1 MFKGGLNKL
10 KSNELIRVASVN
22 SLSVLVRLI
31 TGFVISKFTAIFIGP
46 SGMAMT
52 GNLSNFTQSVE
63 NLSSLGFKNGIIKYV
78 SEYKDD
84 PDEFKKIVSSGF
96 FVALSIGLLLSFV
109 LLVFSNTFSVFVFNT
124 KTYTYLFRVSA
135 FMVPLFSLQVFFIA
149 IYNGLK
155 QVHVIVLINIIAAIA
170 TAILIIYL
178 MYINQL
184 QGALLAMVMT
194 PFVLFATLFFK
205 YKLLIKIFKS
215 ISIVS
220 VSKDFFLKIVSFFSM
235 TLFSGIMAPLVY
247 LGIRNYV
254 IEHIG
259 VDQAGYWEGMRKI
272 SNYFMLFVF
281 SLFQMYVLP
290 ELSQKNS
297 RLRLVVFN
305 FYKTVLPVVLVCYLA
320 IYFLRYFIIK
330 IVLTEAFL
338 PMQDLFLWQL
348 LGDFF
353 RIMFLVIS
361 YQFLAKKMVWPYILC
376 EVIYMSLIYFIS
388 IYFIDL
394 FGIKGVVQA
403 HTLACFVYLLVL
415 LFVFKKPLFRKQDII
430 QSTDY
435 ED

>member
-10 KSNELIRVASVN
+10 KSNELIQVASVN
-22 SLSVLVRLI
+22 SLSVLFKLI
-31 TGFVISKFTAIFIGP
+31 TGFVTSKFTAIFIGP
-46 SGMAMT
+46 SGMAIT

-84 PDEFKKIVSSGF
+84 KDEFKKIVSSGF
-96 FVALSIGLLLSFV
+96 FIALSIGLLLTLI

-124 KTYTYLFRVSA
+124 KTYSDLFRVLA

-155 QVHVIVLINIIAAIA
+155 RVHIVVLLNIIATIA
-170 TAILIIYL
+170 TALLIIYL
-178 MYINQL
+178 MYVNQL
-184 QGALLAMVMT
+184 QGALLAMVIT
-194 PFVLFATLFFK
+194 PFVLFLTLFLK
-205 YKLLIKIFKS
+205 YKLLFIIFKS
-215 ISIVS
+215 ISIAS
-220 VSKDFFLKIVSFFSM
+220 VSKDFFLKIISFFSM
-235 TLFSGIMAPLVY
+235 TLFSGIMVPLVY

-254 IEHIG
+254 IDRIG

-290 ELSQKNS
+290 ELSKKNS
-297 RLRLVVFN
+297 RLKLVVFN
-305 FYKTVLPVVLVCYLA
+305 FYKTALPVVLVCYLV
-320 IYFLRYFIIK
+320 IYFLRHFIIK

-338 PMQDLFLWQL
+338 PMQDLFMWQFI
-348 LGDFF
+348 GDFF

-361 YQFLAKKMVWPYILC
+361 YQFLAKKMVWPYIFC
-376 EVIYMSLIYFIS
+376 EAIYMLLIYLVS
-388 IYFIDL
+388 ICFIDL

-403 HTLACFVYLLVL
+403 HALACFVYLLVL
-415 LFVFKKPLFRKQDII
+415 LFVFKKPLFSKQDVI
-430 QSTDY
+430 QYTDY